1 LLCGLV
7 GQMDQGSFPASES
20 VLLFSLTVIGG
31 AGHWAGPIVAG
42 LLLRAFPALLN
53 DFGINGNVATM
64 IFGAGLLHALIT
76 APQGVSGQLVDL
88 SRMIRTKT
96 PWLWVRKSA

>member
-1 LLCGLV
+1 MTADLVTGLTASV
-7 GQMDQGSFPASES
+7 SGGVASIYATDAVSTTASFNTQLIGLTDSS
-20 VLLFSLTVIGG
+20 GKGGSLTG
-31 AGHWAGPIVAG
+31 ATVTT
-42 LLLRAFPALLN
+42 L
-53 DFGINGNVATM
+53 V
-64 IFGAGLLHALIT
+64 T